1 MLRRGVFYLM
11 KYSEVIITDY
21 NMDEEME
28 LLADNNGY
36 VYNQFIGFFNEL
48 NKEFTIQQNKNG
60 YEEWVDQRSFP
71 NHSIDCITQITESV
85 IAYEFGN
92 GFMLFGECDSM
103 WD

>member
-1 MLRRGVFYLM
+1 M

-28 LLADNNGY
+28 RLADQNGFG
-36 VYNQFIGFFNEL
+36 YNQCLGLYDKLSN
-48 NKEFTIQQNKNG
+48 EFTVQQNDNG
-60 YEEWVDQRSFP
+60 YEEWFMQKVFP
-71 NHSIDCITQITESV
+71 NHSIDCIAPIVESV

-92 GFMLFGECDSM
+92 GFMLFGDRDSM